1 MRQPCL
7 EAQMSLEGTIWK
19 FEGIRRSGSGDPF
32 FAMVAGAE
40 HEFPMVFNSSYTL
53 TPMLE
58 VLWDGRDSKAP
69 TTIFDNDIYV
79 GARLALNDIDDTV
92 LQLDD
97 TIDWRSG
104 GQLLRLKGKRRIGSD
119 WKLAAEINL
128 FVGVRDDPLLWTYR
142 EDDHAMI
149 RLRRFF

>member
-1 MRQPCL
+1 
-7 EAQMSLEGTIWK
+7 
-19 FEGIRRSGSGDPF
+19 
-32 FAMVAGAE
+32 
-40 HEFPMVFNSSYTL
+40 
-53 TPMLE
+53 MLE

-69 TTIFDNDIYV
+69 TTIFDNDICV

-104 GQLLRLKGKRRIGSD
+104 GQLLRLKGERRIGSD